1 MVKIFL
7 FFSDF
12 GQGYL
17 RVWPICPAEVR
28 IFMKILF
35 PAKAP
40 RRKVKMKEKILD
52 VEFSRIAYVVVGRQ
66 NG

>member
-1 MVKIFL
+1 VKIFL

-12 GQGYL
+12 GRGYL
-17 RVWPICPAEVR
+17 RVWSICPAEVR

-40 RRKVKMKEKILD
+40 GRKAKMREKISD
-52 VEFSRIAYVVVGRQ
+52 ADFAGKWAKEPKTYYA
-66 NG
+66 